1 MVNRVRFVIS
11 KEENLASG
19 SRIRLDHSGLLG
31 GRSFVI
37 VRKDRES
44 LWHRHQKGV
53 ESAPL
58 ASVIKGAI
66 YFFNWMSF
74 SKECLKIIKVHS
86 HNMQFKIT
94 GFEIT
99 IERFY
104 QTHSH
109 NIHKIMG
116 LIRRFSRRN
125 MSSSRI
131 HFCYIIIGTEFKEK
145 HILERDELFCFVI
158 ISSGL
163 KEKKSF
169 L

>member
-1 MVNRVRFVIS
+1 MVNRVR
-11 KEENLASG
+11 LASG

-66 YFFNWMSF
+66 YFFDWMSF
-74 SKECLKIIKVHS
+74 SKECLKIINVHS
-86 HNMQFKIT
+86 HNMHFKIT

-109 NIHKIMG
+109 NVHKIMG
-116 LIRRFSRRN
+116 LIRRFSRRRN

-145 HILERDELFCFVI
+145 HPWARWVVLFCNH
-158 ISSGL
+158 
-163 KEKKSF
+163 
-169 L
+169 